1 MTELFTE
8 FAFEILLLVVLGT
21 GGSLMAYFKHLQKKI
36 ALSDAR
42 TLRLSVAFLHFV
54 RRNDELHSKS
64 REVRNLEK
72 IISPEISLGDEIENL
87 LKDPK
92 TDKL

>member
-8 FAFEILLLVVLGT
+8 FSFEILLIVVLGT
-21 GGSLMAYFKHLQKKI
+21 GGSLLAYFKHLRTKI
-36 ALSDAR
+36 AIVEDRS
-42 TLRLSVAFLHFV
+42 LRLSIAFLHFV
-54 RRNDELHSKS
+54 RRNDELHTQDKDPFSTPTK
-64 REVRNLEK
+64 
-72 IISPEISLGDEIENL
+72 ISLGDEIENL